1 MKYQPTSATPQRPA
15 ITPPS
20 GVRGV
25 EVPTYRRNTRRI
37 DAFLTLFLLSAAA
50 SLQGQLLRP
59 DDYLPI
65 ERLPRAVQSYQQVLG
80 DRLRVPG
87 KERVISSRTLTDSR
101 GTSSAI
107 LSWELPGRLRLDR
120 PGSASRVLQAGASG
134 LAITSA
140 QANLSEEEENL
151 VDSLLHDRLE
161 TFLINA
167 AKGQLV
173 RLVAQNVRAT
183 RDLSPNY
190 AGPRYDVYD
199 QVARVDAR
207 ASSPERLK
215 RFFIDSRTGQL
226 FRVVY
231 HVIRGG
237 KTAQV
242 ETIFTQWTTMQGQ
255 SSPQVIERR
264 HDGIPVFTYRA
275 SSTNYSGFAQDN
287 LFERPQ

>member
-190 AGPRYDVYD
+190 AGPLPSSTV
-199 QVARVDAR
+199 
-207 ASSPERLK
+207 ASSCK
-215 RFFIDSRTGQL
+215 A
-226 FRVVY
+226 
-231 HVIRGG
+231 
-237 KTAQV
+237 TA
-242 ETIFTQWTTMQGQ
+242 FLP
-255 SSPQVIERR
+255 SARR
-264 HDGIPVFTYRA
+264 SKLRRADA
-275 SSTNYSGFAQDN
+275 SSTAMPSSPPDSSMRTRIWSLAGSLRLWANGAWRSRIGS
-287 LFERPQ
+287 